1 MVYIPYNISKM
12 KRTLNFKVLG
22 YEKKRRSTSRKILR
36 FIGY

>member
-22 YEKKRRSTSRKILR
+22 YEKEN
-36 FIGY
+36 GEVPVE